1 MGTGVRLL
9 CGYDGGIYE
18 ALSGEGGVT
27 HVPHLSSLSLRI
39 SRGSHVA
46 FGILL
51 F

>member
-1 MGTGVRLL
+1 MRPSQGK
-9 CGYDGGIYE
+9 GG
-18 ALSGEGGVT
+18 GGNA
-27 HVPHLSSLSLRI
+27 VPHLSSLSFRI

>member
-1 MGTGVRLL
+1 MGMMV
-9 CGYDGGIYE
+9 GIYE
-18 ALSGEGGVT
+18 ALSGEEGVM
-27 HVPHLSSLSLRI
+27 HVAHLSSLSFRI